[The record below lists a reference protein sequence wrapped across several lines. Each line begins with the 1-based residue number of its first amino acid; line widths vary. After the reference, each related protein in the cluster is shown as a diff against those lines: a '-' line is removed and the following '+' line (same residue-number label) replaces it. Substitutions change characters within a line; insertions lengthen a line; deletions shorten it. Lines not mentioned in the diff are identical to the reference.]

1 MKTKRLVQ
9 RTLAFLCFTIAS
21 CSKNKPCVG
30 SKTRKESTK
39 QVSIKVLTAEINP
52 STASSTNPSTTTSS
66 QGLTAEVTKL
76 SDNLSSSISTPNTSS
91 SDPPSSVIKAV
102 LDTIT
107 KYLPAG
113 HGVIPNNPV
122 ALLNDVLSKNR
133 GSVSYDFDK
142 SLSIL
147 ISKYAEAVSDN
158 KADRELFLD
167 KTYIYK
173 RLVRPGHSLHYGRV
187 GFLQLAIIASKAEVG
202 YEMKDTCSPKKK
214 TVHKL
219 LKQKK
224 ITDELISYWR
234 GMGVTLDEETINY
247 WEAIAKGNNEIK
259 KLINLE
265 GLKTLKKNAN

>member
-9 RTLAFLCFTIAS
+9 RTLAFSCFTIAS

-30 SKTRKESTK
+30 SKIREKSPK
-39 QVSIKVLTAEINP
+39 QASIKVLTAATP
-52 STASSTNPSTTTSS
+52 SFTASSTNLSTTTSS
-66 QGLTAEVTKL
+66 QVPIAEGTKL
-76 SDNLSSSISTPNTSS
+76 SDNPSSSISTPNTSS

-107 KYLPAG
+107 KYLPAD
-113 HGVIPNNPV
+113 HDVIPNNPV
-122 ALLNDVLSKNR
+122 VLLDYVLSKNR

-147 ISKYAEAVSDN
+147 ISKYAEAVSGN

-167 KTYIYK
+167 KTYTYK

-202 YEMKDTCSPKKK
+202 YEMKDTRSSKKK
-214 TVHKL
+214 TVRGL

-224 ITDELISYWR
+224 ITDELIISWK
-234 GMGVTLDEETINY
+234 GMGVTLDKETIDH
-247 WEAIAKGNNEIK
+247 WSGIAAGNKKIK

-265 GLKTLKKNAN
+265 GLKTLQK